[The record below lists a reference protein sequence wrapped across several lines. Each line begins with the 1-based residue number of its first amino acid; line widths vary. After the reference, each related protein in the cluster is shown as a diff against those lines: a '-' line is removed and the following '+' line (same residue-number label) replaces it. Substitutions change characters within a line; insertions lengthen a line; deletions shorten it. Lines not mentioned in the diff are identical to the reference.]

1 MIKKLIVLV
10 FCFSIFSNLNSMDNK
25 PYHHLPDNT
34 FRNPEGSP
42 VRDDKIK
49 WSYSTFNK
57 EKKKLDMTVPEGH
70 VLEKEDVLK
79 NLAIKQNGDYIGW
92 IGHATFLI
100 KLGKTTI
107 ITDPVFSKNA
117 GPLIFGPKRYVEPAL
132 NLDEIPKIDLFI
144 LTHKN

>member
-10 FCFSIFSNLNSMDNK
+10 FCFSIFSNLNSMDKK

-57 EKKKLDMTVPEGH
+57 EKKKLDMTVPRSCF
-70 VLEKEDVLK
+70 EKRRCFKRVSLK
-79 NLAIKQNGDYIGW
+79 TKW
-92 IGHATFLI
+92 
-100 KLGKTTI
+100 
-107 ITDPVFSKNA
+107 
-117 GPLIFGPKRYVEPAL
+117 
-132 NLDEIPKIDLFI
+132 
-144 LTHKN
+144 

>member
-57 EKKKLDMTVPEGH
+57 EKKYPKFCARRKFRKFNSHVEGETVSC
-70 VLEKEDVLK
+70 
-79 NLAIKQNGDYIGW
+79 GD
-92 IGHATFLI
+92 
-100 KLGKTTI
+100 
-107 ITDPVFSKNA
+107 SK
-117 GPLIFGPKRYVEPAL
+117 
-132 NLDEIPKIDLFI
+132 
-144 LTHKN
+144 

>member
-57 EKKKLDMTVPEGH
+57 EKKKIRHDSP
-70 VLEKEDVLK
+70 
-79 NLAIKQNGDYIGW
+79 
-92 IGHATFLI
+92 
-100 KLGKTTI
+100 
-107 ITDPVFSKNA
+107 
-117 GPLIFGPKRYVEPAL
+117 R
-132 NLDEIPKIDLFI
+132 
-144 LTHKN
+144 